1 MKFFEF
7 EIYNRCIKSQNQH
20 VLDIVNYL
28 NDSIV
33 NDLNV
38 DFTLL
43 YDKYKLILISDF
55 LRLILSWLHVL
66 HYIDIDF
73 ESKKIQISQKFL
85 QFTKNNNFMINI
97 FTIRMNFIFN
107 DKYTSHDY
115 MLLDNFDN
123 FDDVVFFFDFLK
135 TYYQN
140 IRVDKK
146 NFI

>member
-1 MKFFEF
+1 
-7 EIYNRCIKSQNQH
+7 
-20 VLDIVNYL
+20 
-28 NDSIV
+28 
-33 NDLNV
+33 
-38 DFTLL
+38 
-43 YDKYKLILISDF
+43 
-55 LRLILSWLHVL
+55 
-66 HYIDIDF
+66 
-73 ESKKIQISQKFL
+73 
-85 QFTKNNNFMINI
+85 
-97 FTIRMNFIFN
+97 MNFIFN